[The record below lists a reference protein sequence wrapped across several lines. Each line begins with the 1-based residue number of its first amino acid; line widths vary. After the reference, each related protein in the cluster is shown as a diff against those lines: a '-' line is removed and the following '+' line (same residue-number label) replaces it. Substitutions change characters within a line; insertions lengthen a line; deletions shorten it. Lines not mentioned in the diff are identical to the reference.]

1 MKFTILTCGGTIDK
15 DYGVWK
21 WIYDVEPANPVA
33 GEIFNKNK
41 VKHSFEVIEI
51 MRKDSLDMT
60 DEDRKKVYNAIKNLS
75 DDKIIVTHWTD
86 TLIDTA
92 KAISDL
98 WKNKL
103 VILVWASRPYRMKE
117 TDAEFNLW
125 VALGVL
131 NAFSQLGQKG
141 VYIVMNGEIFTPD
154 NVQKLSDGTF
164 SEI

>member
-1 MKFTILTCGGTIDK
+1 M
-15 DYGVWK
+15 
-21 WIYDVEPANPVA
+21 
-33 GEIFNKNK
+33 
-41 VKHSFEVIEI
+41 
-51 MRKDSLDMT
+51 
-60 DEDRKKVYNAIKNLS
+60 
-75 DDKIIVTHWTD
+75 
-86 TLIDTA
+86 IDTA

-141 VYIVMNGEIFTPD
+141 VYVVMNGKIFTPD